1 MTDSGS
7 SIVIALLS
15 NTESAQFHSA
25 FYYAQI
31 THFFSSIRS
40 FSIPGSHSDP
50 ALRSD
55 KLENTSRLKSM
66 PPASS
71 PQHRPSTPTN
81 DNYLQH
87 IEAIATPVPDFA
99 STLSPNSNTERTAT
113 ARWLNVVESVSRDRA
128 RNVMQSQRSRVTR
141 TTISA
146 TVQRE
151 LDRRSYATTGDGPN
165 RQSLYDWAVT
175 GASTPYDPHDFLSS
189 DSETDVEAISTAAA
203 SSDPA
208 ARRDL
213 QRLERALQSYR
224 SARNALRNSRAGNDL
239 GAVPTASALR
249 AYWNEEDEEP
259 RSMRL
264 SNSADRYR
272 RDFTPRHAQNVRST
286 VRASAHTNGHYQPLP
301 SSPKRSD
308 TFLKVRKLI
317 RYLTML
323 RDCDA
328 EDGGLQVARDLG
340 LDSMYV
346 PDGSGSPSDV
356 PIHIDSMPAPEY
368 SHWLEPGMVW
378 HGLQST
384 ERETPQRSTILASSL
399 SREQQRDLFRRS
411 ILQRERA
418 RRAGET
424 DPTTSSLLDSERY
437 LSDLLQDSNGRWTFG
452 QNGTTS
458 LTSHPPQTPQPTPSD
473 NWPVTISLESVDWD
487 KMTVTGKM
495 SASHMPEKLSSQ
507 HQNDS
512 PEHPTASS
520 MSSFF
525 TGEIIDFRR
534 YTIETLEGDYDVGG
548 LDVDARYWQRV
559 GPFKREIEQ
568 VRRLRGR
575 ARQDQDTNPLWDA
588 ARKIVNEDLKES
600 AFQGRSSSQPFEA
613 GDQQADT
620 REQKEA
626 ETNEVMAS
634 CLGSTKWIQEQ
645 LGQQWILMRLK
656 ERNFVNSPLDSPND
670 SHPRTIT
677 TTRTE
682 ARSVSSSRPGQ
693 SWGLTISGFYY
704 IALDR
709 MTGEIDGLY
718 YDHCSQPYQALKMVP
733 EGTPVPAPGR
743 AGACPQTCGC
753 GDAGCPEPVG
763 VKMRFPSLAGR

>member
-1 MTDSGS
+1 
-7 SIVIALLS
+7 
-15 NTESAQFHSA
+15 
-25 FYYAQI
+25 
-31 THFFSSIRS
+31 
-40 FSIPGSHSDP
+40 
-50 ALRSD
+50 
-55 KLENTSRLKSM
+55 
-66 PPASS
+66 
-71 PQHRPSTPTN
+71 
-81 DNYLQH
+81 
-87 IEAIATPVPDFA
+87 
-99 STLSPNSNTERTAT
+99 
-113 ARWLNVVESVSRDRA
+113 
-128 RNVMQSQRSRVTR
+128 MQSQRNRVTR
-141 TTISA
+141 TTMSA

-175 GASTPYDPHDFLSS
+175 GASDPHDPHDFLSS
-189 DSETDVEAISTAAA
+189 DSEPDMEAMSTAAA

-249 AYWNEEDEEP
+249 AYWNEEDQEP
-259 RSMRL
+259 RSTRL
-264 SNSADRYR
+264 SNYAERYR
-272 RDFTPRHAQNVRST
+272 RDAMPRHAQNARSAP
-286 VRASAHTNGHYQPLP
+286 RASTHTNAHYQPLP
-301 SSPKRSD
+301 TSPKRSD

-323 RDCDA
+323 RDCDT
-328 EDGGLQVARDLG
+328 EEGGLQAAKDLG
-340 LDSMYV
+340 LDSIYA
-346 PDGSGSPSDV
+346 PDGSGSPSDL
-356 PIHIDSMPAPEY
+356 PMHTDSMPVPEH
-368 SHWLEPGMVW
+368 SHWLEPGMIW

-411 ILQRERA
+411 ILRRERA

-437 LSDLLQDSNGRWTFG
+437 LSDLLQDSNGRWSFG

-458 LTSHPPQTPQPTPSD
+458 LTSHPPQNAQPTPSD
-473 NWPVTISLESVDWD
+473 NWPVTISLDSVDWD

-495 SASHMPEKLSSQ
+495 SASHMPEKLSSP

-512 PEHPTASS
+512 PEHTTASS

-534 YTIETLEGDYDVGG
+534 HPIEALEGDYDVGG
-548 LDVDARYWQRV
+548 LDIDARYWQRL
-559 GPFKREIEQ
+559 GPFKLEIESM
-568 VRRLRGR
+568 RRLRGR
-575 ARQDQDTNPLWDA
+575 TRQDQDTNSLWDA
-588 ARKIVNEDLKES
+588 ARKIAAEDLKDS
-600 AFQGRSSSQPFEA
+600 GFHAQSTSQSVVDDDHPP
-613 GDQQADT
+613 DT
-620 REQKEA
+620 QEQREA
-626 ETNEVMAS
+626 EANEIMAR
-634 CLGSTKWIQEQ
+634 CLGSIRWIQEQ

-656 ERNFVNSPLDSPND
+656 ERNFVNSPSDSSSDNH
-670 SHPRTIT
+670 SRTIT

-704 IALDR
+704 IALNR

-733 EGTPVPAPGR
+733 EGTPLPNPGK
-743 AGACPQTCGC
+743 AEGHPQICGC
-753 GDAGCPEPVG
+753 GEIGCTEPVG
-763 VKMRFPSLAGR
+763 VKMWFPSLAVR